1 MNRIDFYKNIN
12 YTILNKLDKSKDLR
26 VLILYD
32 FSNDY
37 YDIKNNK
44 VRIGIKNSNKTKF
57 SVLSKKLLDIEN
69 KLGGKFDV
77 IDMRMSL
84 KYGFNTEEELEL
96 LFKFIQKHKA
106 KNGKIIG
113 FVNTQDEI
121 QKELMNR
128 SEINKG
134 DEVWTVNVYSD
145 SEYCQNPIN
154 IKNKSNEETQY
165 MICMDK
171 LNNVLKK
178 FNLKIKSI
186 ISLDEYNS
194 EKKINNL
201 KFTGEKF
208 III

>member
-12 YTILNKLDKSKDLR
+12 YTVLNKLEKNKDSR

-32 FSNDY
+32 FSTDY
-37 YDIKNNK
+37 FDIKNNK
-44 VRIGIKNSNKTKF
+44 VRIGIKDKNKF
-57 SVLSKKLLDIEN
+57 NILSKKLQDIEN
-69 KLGGKFDV
+69 KLGGKFNV

-84 KYGFNTEEELEL
+84 KYGFNTEEDLEL
-96 LFKFIQKHKA
+96 LFKFIQKHKE

-113 FVNTQDEI
+113 FINTQEEI
-121 QKELMNR
+121 ERELMNR

-134 DEVWTVNVYSD
+134 DEIWTVNIYSPE

-154 IKNKSNEETQY
+154 VKNKNNEETQY
-165 MICMDK
+165 MVCMER
-171 LNNVLKK
+171 LNNILKK
-178 FNLKIKSI
+178 FKLKIKSI
-186 ISLDEYNS
+186 ITLDEYNK
-194 EKKINNL
+194 ETNL